1 MIYCNFWFIKD
12 LNGMAFYGVDFVNAI
27 ADMGYEIILIKRRNV
42 RLPIMQRSNVKI
54 YDANFYQFLRIYI
67 LILFTRAV
75 VYCPTLHGLPFVKK
89 QVITLHDAYPFE
101 KSSIKKIFNKIIFKC
116 MLMNRNLTVATINK
130 SIRKSLISYKIK
142 NFVYAP
148 NSIMVKGQ
156 ENGVGVFDKPNKLR
170 VGLIGTDSDKKNY
183 ASLFNA
189 YLSEGTCKKNV
200 SFMIYGSFN
209 PYVENLLQKYPELSL
224 TFFNSSDMDLETFIH
239 DEMDVLVSVAKHEG
253 FCRPICYALLKQ
265 KPCLLINDPVFE
277 EFYSEFADILD
288 SESKIIQKLLLG
300 DVSRAKNY
308 QDVLKF
314 VEQLNLDCVNSQ
326 GYIVKTLLG

>member
-27 ADMGYEIILIKRRNV
+27 ADMGHEIILIKRPNV
-42 RLPIMQRSNVKI
+42 RLPIIQRSNIRI

-67 LILFTRAV
+67 LILFTRSV

-116 MLMNRNLTVATINK
+116 ILMNKNITVATINK
-130 SIRKSLISYKIK
+130 SIRKILISYKIK

-148 NSIMVKGQ
+148 NSIMIQGR
-156 ENGVGVFDKPNKLR
+156 ENDIRVIDKSNKLR

-183 ASLFNA
+183 ATLFNA
-189 YLSEGTCKKNV
+189 YLSKGTYNKNV
-200 SFMIYGSFN
+200 SFVIYGSFN
-209 PYVENLLQKYPELSL
+209 PYVENLFQMYPELPL

-277 EFYSEFADILD
+277 EFYCEFADIFD
-288 SESKIIQKLLLG
+288 SESQIIEKLLLG
-300 DVSRAKNY
+300 AVSGAKNY

-314 VEQLNLDCVNSQ
+314 IEQLNVDCANSQ
-326 GYIVKTLLG
+326 GYIVETLLG